1 MPLLCCEKIDVR
13 GGNMARRG
21 HATALTDG
29 QWLHLSSFLPPLGLG
44 HPLRNGQVDHVAFP
58 SHLFSLLDKDTS
70 LQSTLTSLKGVV
82 QALRGDGDVG
92 EDDARGVHETLV
104 YLGYYVGKLL
114 RMIRCWR
121 AAR

>member
-1 MPLLCCEKIDVR
+1 
-13 GGNMARRG
+13 MARRG

-82 QALRGDGDVG
+82 QALKASTRL
-92 EDDARGVHETLV
+92 RETCVWLHRHSAMV
-104 YLGYYVGKLL
+104 SLTP
-114 RMIRCWR
+114 RTPT
-121 AAR
+121 